1 VIDWESIGTAMDRQH
16 DLAKLPSDVLAS
28 ELQRAESELTGAW
41 VPAAIDAGTL
51 LAGDLIVGKDQAL
64 LYVEHVDDP
73 RDMHGRPLG
82 DVVRVRL
89 AGLDKSWRL
98 ARDYRV
104 KVLVPYPEREAL
116 ILARR
121 ELGAQIIRR
130 NTTGSGS

>member
-28 ELQRAESELTGAW
+28 ELQRAEDELAGAW

-51 LAGDLIVGKDQAL
+51 AAGDVIVGKDQHL
-64 LYVEHVDDP
+64 WTVTDLTDP
-73 RDMHGRPLG
+73 RDAHGAPLG
-82 DVVRVRL
+82 EHVRVHL
-89 AGLDKSWRL
+89 AGTDKTWRL